1 MSSTWTCRVGERD
14 RCDVVVAAPG
24 SQKVVGPGCLLN
36 QFAEPMRAVQDCVV
50 IDVDKKEL
58 KKLCMLLRWKY
69 FGVGATNC
77 ALFARLPRRW
87 SSDEADRLPGLR
99 GPAGV
104 RERSRRH
111 QADGVSEESSLRRSA
126 ARVVLTAVD
135 SMAQAV
141 QSEEFTTKDVRTSPY
156 FWGESFRFGGGA
168 MGLEV
173 LAGIRVQVVQG
184 LGRVLGE
191 GMLPLDVVFGHL
203 DGDGYGRQV
212 LRLKNDLGG
221 SGSMFLTLKGLGMQ
235 AMALSLQEK
244 PLEDIAVSRQPEKAS
259 EKPADALL
267 QKITERMRKLDP
279 REAKKAAKEEE
290 TKAKEEEKKAAKGE
304 AAPAK
309 PAMAMMGFWKPKKA
323 TEPVKPTE
331 PGAELPPAPEGDS
344 RAKQA
349 MNGFLA
355 RIGLGKQVP
364 PPKPVAEEEE
374 QPRRR
379 RRFED
384 EEEESPRPRRR
395 FQEEEYEEEEELPE
409 ERPRRMPRRNPRFVE
424 EPRRPRAPRRPRV
437 ESISSSS
444 SSESDEE
451 PPQPEGKPTPFN
463 HLRRIPYVRPLVR
476 DPSGNPF
483 ARSCG
488 NPFEF
493 VGLAPPTP
501 QVALRPGA
509 AFGLYDVPV
518 ETEEDLPAEK
528 AKIVPRPGYN
538 PFAAMKEGDYG
549 KVDRRLHPLP
559 GYNPFDIQK
568 PKTITINGKQRT
580 NPFI

>member
-1 MSSTWTCRVGERD
+1 
-14 RCDVVVAAPG
+14 
-24 SQKVVGPGCLLN
+24 
-36 QFAEPMRAVQDCVV
+36 
-50 IDVDKKEL
+50 
-58 KKLCMLLRWKY
+58 
-69 FGVGATNC
+69 
-77 ALFARLPRRW
+77 
-87 SSDEADRLPGLR
+87 
-99 GPAGV
+99 
-104 RERSRRH
+104 
-111 QADGVSEESSLRRSA
+111 
-126 ARVVLTAVD
+126 
-135 SMAQAV
+135 MAQAI
-141 QSEEFTTKDVRTSPY
+141 QGEEFTTKDVRTSPY
-156 FWGESFRFGGGA
+156 FWGESFRFGSGA

-191 GMLPLDVVFGHL
+191 GMLPLDSVFGHM
-203 DGDGYGRQV
+203 DGDGYARQV

-221 SGSMFLTLKGLGMQ
+221 SGSVFLTLKGLSMQ
-235 AMALSLQEK
+235 AMSLSLQEK
-244 PLEDIAVSRQPEKAS
+244 PLENIAVSRQPEKAP

-267 QKITERMRKLDP
+267 QKITERVRKLDP

-290 TKAKEEEKKAAKGE
+290 KKAKEEEKKAKEEEKKAAKKTREEETG
-304 AAPAK
+304 AGKAAK
-309 PAMAMMGFWKPKKA
+309 PALPMMGFWKPKKA
-323 TEPVKPTE
+323 KEPKE
-331 PGAELPPAPEGDS
+331 SEEMAPAPEGDS
-344 RAKQA
+344 KAKQA

-355 RIGLGKQVP
+355 RIGFGKQAPP
-364 PPKPVAEEEE
+364 PPKQEEE
-374 QPRRR
+374 P
-379 RRFED
+379 
-384 EEEESPRPRRR
+384 SRPRRR
-395 FQEEEYEEEEELPE
+395 FEEEEEEEEEELPE
-409 ERPRRMPRRNPRFVE
+409 EREYRAPRRKPRYVE
-424 EPRRPRAPRRPRV
+424 EPRRRPRAPRRPRV

-444 SSESDEE
+444 FSESEEE

-463 HLRRIPYVRPLVR
+463 HVRRIPYVRPLVR

-528 AKIVPRPGYN
+528 AKLVPRPGYN

-549 KVDRRLHPLP
+549 KVDRRLQPLP

-568 PKTITINGKQRT
+568 PKTIMINGKQRT

>member
-1 MSSTWTCRVGERD
+1 MRNRVCHVLMSAIDNLGQT
-14 RCDVVVAAPG
+14 VA
-24 SQKVVGPGCLLN
+24 
-36 QFAEPMRAVQDCVV
+36 
-50 IDVDKKEL
+50 
-58 KKLCMLLRWKY
+58 
-69 FGVGATNC
+69 
-77 ALFARLPRRW
+77 
-87 SSDEADRLPGLR
+87 DE
-99 GPAGV
+99 
-104 RERSRRH
+104 E
-111 QADGVSEESSLRRSA
+111 Q
-126 ARVVLTAVD
+126 
-135 SMAQAV
+135 Q
-141 QSEEFTTKDVRTSPY
+141 TKDVRMAPY
-156 FWGESFRFGGGA
+156 YWGESKRFGSGA

-331 PGAELPPAPEGDS
+331 SGAELPPAPEGDS